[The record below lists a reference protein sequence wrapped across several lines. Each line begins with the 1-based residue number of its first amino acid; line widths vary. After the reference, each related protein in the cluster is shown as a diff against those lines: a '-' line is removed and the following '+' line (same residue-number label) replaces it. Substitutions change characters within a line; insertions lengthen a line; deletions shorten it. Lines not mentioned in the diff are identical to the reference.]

1 MASRMESLFGSLE
14 TSGFIATYLTQRP
27 SADRPLLT
35 GSSYSAGQALR
46 PSTVRRSSVASQNGP
61 EWSTGRRFCGWP
73 PKVEQFLPPLSI
85 TKFDP
90 ANFVSTSNL
99 GVCRGGQVEERSV

>member
-1 MASRMESLFGSLE
+1 MDSFFGSLE
-14 TSGFIATYLTQRP
+14 TSGFIATYPTQGP

-35 GSSYSAGQALR
+35 GSSYSAGQAQR

-61 EWSTGRRFCGWP
+61 EWSAGRVVLR
-73 PKVEQFLPPLSI
+73 VATNVDLFLPPVSI

-90 ANFVSTSNL
+90 ANFASTSNL
-99 GVCRGGQVEERSV
+99 GVCRGASRERS